1 MVVTRSATSPVGSR
15 PGLAEFCFSPT
26 TSVRVNS
33 VSPIT
38 GNRKKARPR

>member
-1 MVVTRSATSPVGSR
+1 MVVIRSAASPVQAR
-15 PGLAEFCFSPT
+15 PGLGEFCRSPT

-38 GNRKKARPR
+38 GNR